1 MAKKT
6 TGKGRAAV
14 EASQPPVSP
23 TPSPAPKARAYVT
36 RQWLDEVAA
45 GTEKSIRDT
54 PAWKAAVQQLG
65 LKEARRRL
73 RLGCLASQL
82 PGPNPSN

>member
-1 MAKKT
+1 
-6 TGKGRAAV
+6 
-14 EASQPPVSP
+14 
-23 TPSPAPKARAYVT
+23 VT
-36 RQWLDEVAA
+36 CQWLDEVAA

-54 PAWKAAVQQLG
+54 PAWKATVQQLG

>member
-1 MAKKT
+1 
-6 TGKGRAAV
+6 
-14 EASQPPVSP
+14 
-23 TPSPAPKARAYVT
+23 VT